1 MKKALVAALALVAA
15 AGCTSV
21 ESTVVN
27 KDDVA
32 ANGGDAVAVL
42 QANALG
48 LSLLFHTFDIVPADL
63 DVVVNRVLVT
73 EAKAI
78 GASRV
83 DLKNAQALPKHG
95 IFRIVTCP
103 GVILCPTVAG
113 ATGVAVK

>member
-1 MKKALVAALALVAA
+1 MKKASVAALALVAL

-27 KDDVA
+27 RDDVA
-32 ANGGDAVAVL
+32 ANGGDAVAVI

-48 LSLLFHTFDIVPADL
+48 MSVLFHTWEIVPADL
-63 DVVVNRVLVT
+63 DVVVNKVLVT
-73 EAKAI
+73 EAKSI

-83 DLKNAQALPKHG
+83 DLKDAVTLPKHG
-95 IFRIVTCP
+95 IFRILSCP
-103 GVILCPTVAG
+103 SVILCPTVAG